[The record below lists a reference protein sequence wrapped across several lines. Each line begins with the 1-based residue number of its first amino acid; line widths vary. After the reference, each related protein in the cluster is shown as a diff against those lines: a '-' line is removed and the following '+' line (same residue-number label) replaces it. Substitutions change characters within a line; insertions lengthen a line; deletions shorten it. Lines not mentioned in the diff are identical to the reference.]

1 MKQTKSPT
9 LYPNPCSKAYW
20 RDAALELK
28 DTRMLVFAAL
38 MIALR
43 VALKSLGIPI
53 AADLRINVAFFIN
66 ALGAM
71 VFGPVVAV
79 LAAAVFAAVV
89 SAAIVAAVII
99 ALAEDDND
107 IDVVQTEV
115 RGKRLDGIRALDMDA
130 RAAGVGDP
138 ADADD
143 GGLLNIGINAPVVD
157 MVVGAGDGHGGP
169 RRHFHAG
176 MIGLRVRAERVRV
189 GHGEG
194 RIVVVVAQDG
204 QKQVR
209 AHARH
214 VAGGRRGRAERKQR
228 QRECQQEDGNHECL
242 LAMSC
247 FFHVDYIRLSH

>member
-1 MKQTKSPT
+1 M
-9 LYPNPCSKAYW
+9 
-20 RDAALELK
+20 
-28 DTRMLVFAAL
+28 
-38 MIALR
+38 
-43 VALKSLGIPI
+43 
-53 AADLRINVAFFIN
+53 
-66 ALGAM
+66 
-71 VFGPVVAV
+71 
-79 LAAAVFAAVV
+79 
-89 SAAIVAAVII
+89 
-99 ALAEDDND
+99 
-107 IDVVQTEV
+107 QTEV

-194 RIVVVVAQDG
+194 RIVVIVAQDG
-204 QKQVR
+204 QNQVR

>member
-1 MKQTKSPT
+1 M
-9 LYPNPCSKAYW
+9 
-20 RDAALELK
+20 
-28 DTRMLVFAAL
+28 
-38 MIALR
+38 
-43 VALKSLGIPI
+43 
-53 AADLRINVAFFIN
+53 
-66 ALGAM
+66 
-71 VFGPVVAV
+71 
-79 LAAAVFAAVV
+79 
-89 SAAIVAAVII
+89 
-99 ALAEDDND
+99 
-107 IDVVQTEV
+107 QTEV

-157 MVVGAGDGHGGP
+157 MVVGAGDGHRGP

-176 MIGLRVRAERVRV
+176 MIGLRVCAERVRV

-194 RIVVVVAQDG
+194 RIVVIVAQDC

-214 VAGGRRGRAERKQR
+214 VAGRRRSRAERKQR
-228 QRECQQEDGNHECL
+228 QRECQQEDGNHERL